1 MIRKTYFNICTV
13 TLLLFFTTSAG
24 ADLILADGGPT
35 GQWFNPEH

>member
-24 ADLILADGGPT
+24 ADLILAGWWADRPVV
-35 GQWFNPEH
+35 